1 MSKKEEQ
8 KPQGH
13 SVNIPHS
20 TEPQDLKVH
29 QERVK
34 VANEK

>member
-20 TEPQDLKVH
+20 TEPPRSKGPSG
-29 QERVK
+29 K
-34 VANEK
+34 SKGCK